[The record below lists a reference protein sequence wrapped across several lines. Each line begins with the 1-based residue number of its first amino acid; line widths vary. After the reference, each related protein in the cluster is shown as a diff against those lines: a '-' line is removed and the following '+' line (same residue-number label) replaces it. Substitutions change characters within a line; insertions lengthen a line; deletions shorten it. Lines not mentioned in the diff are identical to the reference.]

1 MLGNLRSAWRA
12 VAAGKE
18 RLEANQISVEVNEER
33 FDKERAKFE
42 AGVST
47 FRIVLEAQED
57 LDEARLRHLDARFDS
72 IRAVVQLTRLDG
84 SILERNGFVWEDLD
98 RLNESP
104 THVDLKNTP
113 VSSQE
118 VAN

>member
-1 MLGNLRSAWRA
+1 MKSALT
-12 VAAGKE
+12 K
-18 RLEANQISVEVNEER
+18 S
-33 FDKERAKFE
+33 AKFE

-47 FRIVLEAQED
+47 FRVVLEAQED

-84 SILERNGFVWEDLD
+84 SILERNGFVWQDLD

-104 THVDLKNTP
+104 TPMDFTKTKDA
-113 VSSQE
+113 SEE
-118 VAN
+118 VAK